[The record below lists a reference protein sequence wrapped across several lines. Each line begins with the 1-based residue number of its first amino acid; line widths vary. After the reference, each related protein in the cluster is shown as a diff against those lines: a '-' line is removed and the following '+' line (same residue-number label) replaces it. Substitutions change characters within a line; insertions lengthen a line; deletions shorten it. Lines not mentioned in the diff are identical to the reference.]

1 MKELKTHLPL
11 REQVKLLLNR
21 GLIID
26 DDNEVMEVLKN
37 VNYYRLSGYLHSF
50 KRPNSDCYIE
60 NLSWKRLKSIYD
72 FDRKLTRILLYA
84 LEDVEETLK
93 TRLSYTITSCYTEDP
108 LIYLKPVIY
117 RDYKQYL
124 RFQEHFYRTKEN
136 NYKLPFVEHHYKE
149 YNGSL
154 PMWVAVEL
162 FTMGNLHAI
171 YDNLIPVHQKALAKT
186 FGTGSRQLSSWI
198 ENLAYTRNHLAH
210 YMRIHN
216 FNFGRTP
223 AECKNHR
230 REFSVTNMIF
240 DQIHVMCCLYSDK
253 SEWRNYILPE
263 VKAIIDE
270 YSSVIELSEIG
281 FPEKW
286 EELLRC

>member
-1 MKELKTHLPL
+1 MKDLKKHLPL
-11 REQVKLLLNR
+11 QEQVHLLLNR

-50 KRPNSDCYIE
+50 RQPNSDSYIE
-60 NLSWKRLKSIYD
+60 NLTWSRLKSIYD

-93 TRLSYTITSCYTEDP
+93 TRLSYTITEKYPDDP
-108 LIYLKPVIY
+108 LVYLKPTIY
-117 RDYKQYL
+117 RDYKQFL
-124 RFQEHFYRTKEN
+124 RFQDYFYRTKEN

-149 YNGSL
+149 YDGNL

-162 FTMGNLHAI
+162 FTMGNLHGI
-171 YDNLIPVHQKALAKT
+171 YDNLISVHQKALAKT
-186 FGTGSRQLSSWI
+186 FGTGPRQFSSWL
-198 ENLAYTRNHLAH
+198 ENLVYTRNHLAH

-230 REFSVTNMIF
+230 REFPVTNMIF
-240 DQIHVMCCLYSDK
+240 DQIYVMYCMYSDR
-253 SEWRNYILPE
+253 SEWRSYVLQE
-263 VKAIIDE
+263 VRAVIDE
-270 YSSVIELSEIG
+270 YSNVVNLSEIG
-281 FPEKW
+281 FPENW
-286 EELLRC
+286 EEILRK